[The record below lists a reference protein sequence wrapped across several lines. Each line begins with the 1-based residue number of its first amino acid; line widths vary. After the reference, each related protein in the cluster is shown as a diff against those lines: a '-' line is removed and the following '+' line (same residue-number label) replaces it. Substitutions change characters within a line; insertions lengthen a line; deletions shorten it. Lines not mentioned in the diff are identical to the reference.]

1 MNFFFGIKSKTFF
14 SRLTIPRYQNSGSK
28 NSNYDVYQAKPN
40 SDKWLIERVECNKN
54 DNFFFI
60 ENDIID
66 NNIFFFLAS
75 KNEIKKIFDNNFSS
89 LLNLNSFTD
98 TSPSAFRS
106 NFKIY
111 LNEGGFSSYQSEY
124 PFEMTLKNGNIFS
137 SVSTLLNNEAEENYI
152 LFRNIFYKP
161 IVERFK
167 IYFINIKTKKI
178 LKIEEAYSNTSN
190 LIFIEKNLINED
202 VYIFS
207 DSYLGIPIFISKNR
221 NHLSME
227 HTHPPHH
234 YILSD
239 NKFKIIT
246 QIKNE
251 IKNNIIQ

>member
-1 MNFFFGIKSKTFF
+1 MKWCAHRRKVRGLELDLLDRRLELDLLEPQRLGFLVAFRQSFLYFIK
-14 SRLTIPRYQNSGSK
+14 LN
-28 NSNYDVYQAKPN
+28 
-40 SDKWLIERVECNKN
+40 
-54 DNFFFI
+54 
-60 ENDIID
+60 
-66 NNIFFFLAS
+66 
-75 KNEIKKIFDNNFSS
+75 

-98 TSPSAFRS
+98 TLPSAFRC

-152 LFRNIFYKP
+152 LFRNIFHKP
-161 IVERFK
+161 RIESFN

-190 LIFIEKNLINED
+190 LIFVDKDLINED

-207 DSYLGIPIFISKNR
+207 DSFLGIPIFISKNR

-234 YILSD
+234 YIISNDKYQTVSKLKKKNLGLIDILQQD
-239 NKFKIIT
+239 NKK
-246 QIKNE
+246 E
-251 IKNNIIQ
+251 DVV

>member
-1 MNFFFGIKSKTFF
+1 
-14 SRLTIPRYQNSGSK
+14 
-28 NSNYDVYQAKPN
+28 
-40 SDKWLIERVECNKN
+40 
-54 DNFFFI
+54 
-60 ENDIID
+60 
-66 NNIFFFLAS
+66 
-75 KNEIKKIFDNNFSS
+75 
-89 LLNLNSFTD
+89 
-98 TSPSAFRS
+98 
-106 NFKIY
+106 
-111 LNEGGFSSYQSEY
+111 
-124 PFEMTLKNGNIFS
+124 MTLKNGNIFS

>member
-1 MNFFFGIKSKTFF
+1 MNFFFGINNEEFSSEIQIPTF
-14 SRLTIPRYQNSGSK
+14 QNRNPKCTNISLYKASIEQK
-28 NSNYDVYQAKPN
+28 MWKIEKLNSNK
-40 SDKWLIERVECNKN
+40 IN
-54 DNFFFI
+54 DNFYI
-60 ENDIID
+60 VKGDEITNYDAY
-66 NNIFFFLAS
+66 FLANDEDLVTF
-75 KNEIKKIFDNNFSS
+75 KNDK
-89 LLNLNSFTD
+89 LNDFNKFTD
-98 TSPSAFRS
+98 TTPSFRC

-152 LFRNIFYKP
+152 LFRNIFHKP
-161 IVERFK
+161 RIERFN
-167 IYFINIKTKKI
+167 IYFINIKTEKI
-178 LKIEEAYSNTSN
+178 LKIEDAYSNTSN
-190 LIFIEKNLINED
+190 LIFVDKDLINKD

-207 DSYLGIPIFISKNR
+207 DSFLGIPIFISKNR

-239 NKFKIIT
+239 NKFKIIR

-251 IKNNIIQ
+251 IKNNIIQQIV